1 VVRFVEISDIRGA
14 DRKCS
19 LNLKSKN

>member
-1 VVRFVEISDIRGA
+1 VVRFGEISDIRGA

-19 LNLKSKN
+19 LNLKSNN